1 MSVYVALR
9 LLLSALLIAGTAFFV
24 AAEYALVGT
33 RRSRVE
39 AESKRNDPA
48 AEGLLK
54 VLDDVSPY
62 IAGTQIAITM
72 LGIAMGSFAEPF
84 ITEQIVAHLGWLDPR
99 LGQLLS
105 FMLVVFLL
113 VVLGELVPKY
123 WALRSSDRIALHVY
137 RPLKIVVLF
146 LKPIIVVAQWAS
158 SMVLRPWGIKV
169 GSHGASVQKEELLLL
184 VEAGEEE
191 GVLDKSHAEM
201 VARALRLDKLCARDM
216 MIHRLD
222 VRWLDVESDRD
233 VTMRRLRRIPF
244 QRIPVCRGDL
254 DEIVG
259 IAYLHDI
266 VKALNDTEFSLE
278 RIARPVVAVPET
290 LTFERIVQTMR
301 DEKTQLVVVLDEYGG
316 TSGILTLE
324 DVVEEIFGELQDRI
338 ESERPQIDIAADG
351 RISARAEV
359 RLDELIDRLDIDY
372 PFDVST
378 DTLAT
383 IIVDELERIPVPG
396 DTVQTDLGTLRVEN
410 MTRRRITRVSIEPK
424 PEFRSDKS
432 A

>member
-1 MSVYVALR
+1 MSATDAGR
-9 LLLSALLIAGTAFFV
+9 LILSFVLILATAFFV

-39 AESKRNDPA
+39 AEGKGNKVA
-48 AEGLLK
+48 LGLLK
-54 VLDDVSPY
+54 ILDDVSAY

-84 ITEQIVAHLGWLDPR
+84 ITELIVKRLSWLDAR
-99 LGQLLS
+99 IGQVLS
-105 FMLVVFLL
+105 FMVVVFLM

-123 WALRSSDRIALHVY
+123 WALRSSEKVALRLY
-137 RPLKIVVLF
+137 RPLRVVVAL
-146 LKPIIVVAQWAS
+146 LKPIIIVAQWAS
-158 SMVLRPWGIKV
+158 AMVLRPFGIRV
-169 GSHGASVQKEELLLL
+169 GSHRAVIQKEELLLL

-222 VRWLDVESDRD
+222 VRWLDVDSDKE
-233 VTMRRLRRIPF
+233 VTLRRLRRIPY

-254 DEIVG
+254 DDIVG
-259 IAYLHDI
+259 IVYLHDI
-266 VKALNDTEFSLE
+266 VRTLNETEFSLE
-278 RIARPVVAVPET
+278 RIARSIVAVPEN
-290 LTFERIVQTMR
+290 LAFERVVQTMR
-301 DEKTQLVVVLDEYGG
+301 EEQTQIVVVMDEYGG

-338 ESERPQIDIAADG
+338 ESERPLIDIRADG
-351 RISARAEV
+351 SISARAEV
-359 RLDELIDRLDIDY
+359 RFDEIIDRLDLDY
-372 PFDVST
+372 PGTRNT

-383 IIVDELERIPVPG
+383 IIVDELSRIPVPG
-396 DTVQTDLGTLRVEN
+396 DTIQTDIGSFRVEN
-410 MTRRRITRVSIEPK
+410 MTRRRITRVSIELKKEYERK
-424 PEFRSDKS
+424 PE